1 VNDTFFFFF
10 TKCDIRLF
18 SPQSITPPR
27 YRYVYEVKDPKG
39 NDFGHSEARQNGR
52 TWGHYFVQLPD
63 GRQKTV
69 RYWADSTGFHAKV
82 EYEGHAL
89 AEEE

>member
-1 VNDTFFFFF
+1 MTFTYF
-10 TKCDIRLF
+10 
-18 SPQSITPPR
+18 PQSITPPR
-27 YRYVYEVKDPKG
+27 YQYVYKVKDAKG
-39 NDFGHSEARQNGR
+39 NDFGHSEARLNGR

-82 EYEGHAL
+82 EYNGHA
-89 AEEE
+89 AHPFVEEE